1 MTRAYSLQRAAP
13 VTAVSNLGV
22 VFTYLLAIPFF
33 GDLPAA
39 WQLGGAALVIAATAL
54 VTADGR

>member
-1 MTRAYSLQRAAP
+1 MTRAYSLYRAAP

-33 GDLPAA
+33 GDLPRP
-39 WQLGGAALVIAATAL
+39 WQLGGAGLVLAATVL
-54 VTADGR
+54 LTAER